1 MFLWETE
8 TFINWRIINTV
19 GLQQFDDLLGVSG
32 VTETP
37 QNETHLLSN
46 FTQTFTVSS
55 SEATGMSSHTET
67 PNTEMFDNNIEDPK
81 DVVKEKEGTEEQGEE
96 QGEAESNRTKEA
108 GEEEEEK
115 EEEEEGE
122 RGQESTE
129 KNEESNRT
137 EGQKEEKEN
146 TSRRTTG
153 IIKEVSDPS
162 NILTRLKR
170 KASRVSQE
178 FYRTFDKKL
187 SPLYKSK

>member
-1 MFLWETE
+1 MLLWETE

-19 GLQQFDDLLGVSG
+19 VLEQFDDLLGVSG

-67 PNTEMFDNNIEDPK
+67 PNTEMFDNNIESPK
-81 DVVKEKEGTEEQGEE
+81 DVVKEKEGTEE

-108 GEEEEEK
+108 GEE

>member
-1 MFLWETE
+1 MLLWETE

-67 PNTEMFDNNIEDPK
+67 PNTEMFDNNIESPK
-81 DVVKEKEGTEEQGEE
+81 DVVKEKEGTEE

-115 EEEEEGE
+115 EEEEED
-122 RGQESTE
+122 
-129 KNEESNRT
+129 EE
-137 EGQKEEKEN
+137 E
-146 TSRRTTG
+146 
-153 IIKEVSDPS
+153 
-162 NILTRLKR
+162 
-170 KASRVSQE
+170 
-178 FYRTFDKKL
+178 
-187 SPLYKSK
+187 